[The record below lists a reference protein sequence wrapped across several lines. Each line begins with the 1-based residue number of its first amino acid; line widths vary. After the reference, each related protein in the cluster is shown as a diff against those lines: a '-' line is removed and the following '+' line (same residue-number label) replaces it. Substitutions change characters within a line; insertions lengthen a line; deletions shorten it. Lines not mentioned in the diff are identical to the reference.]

1 MTQEQALDILKLG
14 HNVYLTGSAGSG
26 KTYLL
31 NKYINYLR
39 SNDVPVAVTASTGI
53 AASHMNGMTIH
64 SWSGLGIKAALTEY
78 DLEAMEEKRYL
89 WERFADA
96 KILIVD
102 EISMLHHYRL
112 DLVERIVRFFK
123 RNELPFGGM
132 QVVLCGDFFQLP
144 PVARPNEP
152 EALFANHSNAW
163 DALDLKICY
172 LEESHR
178 QNDDN
183 YLSVLNAIRA
193 NAMSETLRGF
203 LHARFGKDTTTS
215 VARPTKLY
223 THNID
228 VDAVNSRELDLVEG
242 PAFSYDMSEEGNPAI
257 SMSLKKNCL
266 APEVLT
272 LKKGAQ
278 VMFVK
283 NNYEAGYVNGTLGTV
298 VECGRFFPTVRTVQG
313 RLIEAKPADWSIEED
328 MKVKAKISQ
337 VPLRLAWAITVHKSQ
352 GMTLDAAEIDLS
364 KSFEKGMGYV
374 ALSRVKSLSGLKLIG
389 LNEKALQVDEDIL
402 LFDEDLKVS
411 SAHAVSDL
419 NKLNQTEKVRLQK
432 IFLEKVVPKAK
443 KQKPKKIETHLETK
457 VLLLEKLSLKDMA
470 AKRALK
476 EETIISHIEKLFE
489 EGDRVDIAHLK
500 SAAPSADRM
509 KKIHDTFK
517 ASFKKNGDY
526 RFGPVKAMLGA
537 GFSYQE
543 IRLARLFL
551 DKKA

>member
-1 MTQEQALDILKLG
+1 MTQDQALDILKLG

-31 NKYINYLR
+31 NKYIQYLR
-39 SNDVPVAVTASTGI
+39 ANAVPVAVTASTGI

-64 SWSGLGIKAALTEY
+64 SWSGLGIRASLTEY
-78 DLEAMEEKRYL
+78 DLEGLEEKRYL
-89 WERFADA
+89 WERFSDA
-96 KILIVD
+96 KILIID
-102 EISMLHHYRL
+102 EVSMLHHYRL
-112 DLVERIVRFFK
+112 DLVERIARFFK

-152 EALFANHSNAW
+152 EAYFIHHSHAW
-163 DALDLKICY
+163 AALELKICY

-178 QNDDN
+178 QSDDA
-183 YLSVLNAIRA
+183 YLSILNAIRK
-193 NAMSETLRGF
+193 NNVSKDMLTL
-203 LHARFGKDTTTS
+203 LQERFNKDTTTS
-215 VARPTKLY
+215 VAQPTKLY
-223 THNID
+223 THNVD
-228 VDAVNSRELDLVEG
+228 VESVNTAALNLVEG
-242 PAFSYDMSEEGNPAI
+242 TSRKYLMTEEGNPAI
-257 SMSLKKNCL
+257 ALALKKNCL

-298 VECGRFFPTVRTVQG
+298 VECGSFFPTVRTVSG
-313 RLIEAKPADWSIEED
+313 KLIEAKSADWTIEED
-328 MKVKAKISQ
+328 QKVKAKISQ

-374 ALSRVKSLSGLKLIG
+374 ALSRVKSLDGLKLIG
-389 LNEKALQVDEDIL
+389 LNEKALQVDEDVL
-402 LFDEDLKVS
+402 MFDEDLKVS
-411 SAHAVSDL
+411 SEKTADELSL
-419 NKLNQTEKVRLQK
+419 LSTTEKADLQK
-432 IFLEKVVPKAK
+432 KFLERVTTTKNK
-443 KQKPKKIETHLETK
+443 KPKKIETHLETK
-457 VLLLEKLSLKDMA
+457 KLLLEKKSIKEIA
-470 AKRALK
+470 AKRSLK

-489 EGDRVDIAHLK
+489 EGKKVDISHLK
-500 SAAPSADRM
+500 TEALQGPRA
-509 KKIHDTFK
+509 KKIFDAFK

-526 RFGPVKAMLGA
+526 RFGPVKAMLGE

-551 DKKA
+551 DTSA

>member
-1 MTQEQALDILKLG
+1 MTQDQALDILKLG
-14 HNVYLTGSAGSG
+14 HNVFLTGSAGSG

-31 NKYINYLR
+31 NKYIQYLK
-39 SNDVPVAVTASTGI
+39 SNDIPVAVTASTGI

-64 SWSGLGIKAALTEY
+64 SWSGLGIRATLTEY

-89 WERFADA
+89 WERFTDA
-96 KILIVD
+96 KILIID

-112 DLVERIVRFFK
+112 DLVERIARFFK

-132 QVVLCGDFFQLP
+132 QVILCGDFFQLP
-144 PVARPNEP
+144 PVARPSEP
-152 EALFANHSNAW
+152 EAHFAHHAQAW
-163 DALDLKICY
+163 EALDLKICY

-178 QNDDN
+178 QNDDA
-183 YLSVLNAIRA
+183 YLSILNAVRK
-193 NAMSETLRGF
+193 NSVSSDMFNMLRE
-203 LHARFGKDTTTS
+203 RFNKDTTTS

-228 VDAVNSRELDLVEG
+228 VDGVNARELELVEG
-242 PAFSYDMSEEGNPAI
+242 PIAKYVMSEDGNPAI
-257 SMSLKKNCL
+257 ALSLKKNCL
-266 APEVLT
+266 APETLA

-313 RLIEAKPADWSIEED
+313 RLIEAKSADWSIEED
-328 MKVKAKISQ
+328 QKIKAKISQ

-374 ALSRVKSLSGLKLIG
+374 ALSRVKSLDGLKLIG

-402 LFDEDLKVS
+402 MFDEDLQES
-411 SAHAVSDL
+411 SQKTAVL
-419 NKLNQTEKVRLQK
+419 LMKLSSEEKTELQK
-432 IFLEKVVPKAK
+432 KFLHDATPKAK
-443 KQKPKKIETHLETK
+443 NKKPKKIETHLETK
-457 VLLLEKLSLKDMA
+457 VLLLKKWSLKDIA
-470 AKRALK
+470 EERNLK
-476 EETIISHIEKLFE
+476 EDTILSHIEKLFE
-489 EGDRVDIAHLK
+489 EGDVVDIAHLK
-500 SAAPSADRM
+500 PAAPSVERM
-509 KKIHDTFK
+509 KKIHDAFK
-517 ASFKKNGDY
+517 VSFVKNGDY
-526 RFGPVKAMLGA
+526 RFSPVKIILGE
-537 GFSYQE
+537 GYSYQE

-551 DKKA
+551 TKE